1 MLVACNK
8 RRFTE
13 VFLRYESP
21 TRSSHVFCDR
31 SLLSEAEELAGIYK
45 MERTVT
51 IQDIYSVLLVSAG
64 TRSCSAP

>member
-8 RRFTE
+8 HRFTE

-21 TRSSHVFCDR
+21 ARSSHVFGIENV
-31 SLLSEAEELAGIYK
+31 LSEAEELAGILK

-51 IQDIYSVLLVSAG
+51 IKDIH
-64 TRSCSAP
+64 